1 MIYTEIEPDFAENCS
16 AVILEFV
23 AAGVLR
29 LTGTDTNSDV
39 SIQITDDATMQQ
51 YNLEYMGID
60 APTDVL
66 SFPVPFQNP
75 ETGAPY
81 LGDLLISLPTAARQ
95 AEAAGHSV
103 SEEVKLLVVH
113 GMLHLLGHDHAT
125 PEEKEAMWKLQD
137 TLLAELGIVARP
149 TE

>member
-1 MIYTEIEPDFAENCS
+1 MIYIEIEPDFTEQIPE
-16 AVILEFV
+16 VILEFV
-23 AAGVLR
+23 ASGVLR
-29 LTGTDTNSDV
+29 LTGTDANSDV
-39 SIQITDDATMQQ
+39 SIQITDDAVLQH
-51 YNLEYMGID
+51 YNREYMGID

-95 AEAAGHSV
+95 AEAAGHPV

-125 PEEKEAMWKLQD
+125 AEEKSAMWALQD
-137 TLLAELGIVARP
+137 TILAELGIAARP